1 MHLFQKPMHLFQAP
15 LSCTVRVSSPIRDRG
30 LFKLKKLREEIFIH
44 HAEGT
49 SVWGAVTMLTERVV
63 VEGVMLHIPR
73 KYNFSYNTLVIT
85 FFCSVFLEDKT
96 LYQNYHSFK
105 MSDFVCFILFFVL
118 FFLIGIHSMQ
128 GSTATRR
135 HEVTRKRSTK
145 RSGLELSHRET
156 RIAIH
161 FQRLAVKLVTL

>member
-1 MHLFQKPMHLFQAP
+1 
-15 LSCTVRVSSPIRDRG
+15 
-30 LFKLKKLREEIFIH
+30 
-44 HAEGT
+44 
-49 SVWGAVTMLTERVV
+49 
-63 VEGVMLHIPR
+63 
-73 KYNFSYNTLVIT
+73 
-85 FFCSVFLEDKT
+85 
-96 LYQNYHSFK
+96 

-118 FFLIGIHSMQ
+118 FFLIGIYSMQ

>member
-73 KYNFSYNTLVIT
+73 KYNFSYNTLVI
-85 FFCSVFLEDKT
+85 
-96 LYQNYHSFK
+96 
-105 MSDFVCFILFFVL
+105 I
-118 FFLIGIHSMQ
+118 FFLQCVS
-128 GSTATRR
+128 RR
-135 HEVTRKRSTK
+135 QNFI
-145 RSGLELSHRET
+145 LELSF
-156 RIAIH
+156 I
-161 FQRLAVKLVTL
+161 QNV